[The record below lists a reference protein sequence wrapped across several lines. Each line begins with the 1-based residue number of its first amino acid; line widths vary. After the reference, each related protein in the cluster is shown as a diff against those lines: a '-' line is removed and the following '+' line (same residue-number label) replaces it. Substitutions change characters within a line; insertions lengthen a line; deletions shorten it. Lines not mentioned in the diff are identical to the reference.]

1 MKKLSMLLAL
11 AVILTGLALPAL
23 AAEGDTVLMK
33 DNNSV
38 GGIFSVGDTF
48 YILAASYEG
57 TGQGTAITHQL
68 YSWHVGDSEPALF
81 AEGVLPE
88 ARSEDDY
95 LSTWSFLSGDESG
108 FYAVSP
114 DAGVIQKLSAADG
127 VLAADGDPVYF
138 DTEDL
143 VDSSEYNDQEYR
155 YFKSTEAWELMDGKF
170 YFVLQ
175 DYEMGPEQ
183 QYQLIA
189 IDAATGDMTRFDTPY
204 IHQITPYQD
213 GKLLVLA
220 VDERNAYDSE
230 KDEYNPV
237 TISVFD
243 PETDSLAD
251 YTTVAGTKYFDIS
264 AMHYFR
270 ELDAVYFIGSEKI
283 YRCQAGGEA
292 EIAAY
297 VPVSYIWSHGGGSVV
312 AWVGDTAMVKS
323 DTNGLV
329 GLFVRRADPALVPTQ
344 TLTISGGYASE
355 AHNRTLAAMGDIPV
369 TFSDTYF
376 SSAQELGEL
385 LVSGDC
391 DIDIFSVSLSWMDFN
406 RLMEKG
412 YCYDLTDT
420 PAVKDF
426 YDSLYPMLQD
436 VVALDGHVYGVPTS
450 LQVDGYVRANTEALE
465 ETGLSAPA
473 SFVGLCDFIN
483 TWGEGEYYDTFSD
496 CLPIEDL
503 DSDYRQMLA
512 RNAMDLYKNYMLKTG
527 QELTFDTPLFR
538 ELFQAVENTDASD
551 YAEDLDWGDEDAMN
565 EYFNKRNLLST
576 NYIGD
581 ITPRGRDE
589 SNIQLY
595 FLSPTDDTEPVAGVR
610 VEVFFVN
617 PRSKNIDAAIQYITA
632 YIDAMDEE
640 DKIAMCPGRNEPVL
654 NPYYEQN
661 LESMEQ
667 TIASLQ
673 DSVDAAEAADKP
685 ALEEELA
692 SYREYYEDYKENDR
706 YSITDESIARYR
718 EWVNSFVIETYDP
731 FSGSDN
737 AFQRYL
743 DGQINLE
750 QYIQEAESTLW
761 KIRNE

>member
-11 AVILTGLALPAL
+11 ALVLTGLALPAL
-23 AAEGDTVLMK
+23 AAEGDTVLMQ
-33 DNNSV
+33 DNNYV
-38 GGIFSVGDTF
+38 GGVFSVGDTF
-48 YILAASYEG
+48 YIFATSYEG
-57 TGQGTAITHQL
+57 TGQNTVITHQL
-68 YSWHVGDSEPALF
+68 YAWHTGDGEPALF
-81 AEGVLPE
+81 AEGILPE

-95 LSTWSFLSGDESG
+95 RSTWRFITGDETG
-108 FYAVSP
+108 FYAVAP

-127 VLAADGDPVYF
+127 VLAPDGDPVYF
-138 DTEDL
+138 DTEDM
-143 VDSSEYNDQEYR
+143 VDSSEYDGQEYR

-189 IDAATGDMTRFDTPY
+189 IDAATGDVTRFDTPY
-204 IHQITPYQD
+204 IHQITPYKD
-213 GKLLVLA
+213 GKLLALA
-220 VDERNAYDSE
+220 VDEQNAYDSE
-230 KDEYNPV
+230 KGEYRPV

-243 PETDSLAD
+243 PATDSLAD
-251 YTTVAGTKYFDIS
+251 YTTLADTRYFDMT
-264 AMHYFR
+264 ALHYAP
-270 ELDAVYFIGSEKI
+270 ETDAAYFIGSEKI
-283 YRCQAGGEA
+283 FRCQAGGEA

-297 VPVSYIWSHGGGSVV
+297 VPVSYLWSHSGGSVV

-329 GLFVRRADPALVPTQ
+329 GLFVRRADPALAPTQ
-344 TLTISGGYASE
+344 TLTIAGGYASE

-376 SSAQELGEL
+376 ASAQELGEL
-385 LVSGDC
+385 LVSGEC
-391 DIDIFSVSLSWMDFN
+391 DIDIFSVNLSWMDFN

-412 YCYDLTDT
+412 YCYDLTEN
-420 PAVKDF
+420 PAIKDF

-450 LQVDGYVRANTEALE
+450 MQVDGYVRVNTEALE
-465 ETGLSAPA
+465 ETGLSAPT
-473 SFVGLCDFIN
+473 SFVGLCDLIN

-496 CLPIEDL
+496 CLPMEDL
-503 DSDYRQMLA
+503 DSGYRQMLA
-512 RNAMDLYKNYMLKTG
+512 RSAMELYENYMRKTG

-538 ELFQAVENTDASD
+538 ELFQAIENADASD
-551 YAEDLDWGDEDAMN
+551 YAEDLDWGDEDAVN
-565 EYFNKRNLLST
+565 EYFSKRELIST
-576 NYIGD
+576 NYVGD
-581 ITPRGRDE
+581 ITPSARNE

-610 VEVFFVN
+610 VDVFFIN
-617 PRSKNIDAAIQYITA
+617 PRSQNIDAAIQYITA
-632 YIDAMDEE
+632 YIDAMNEE
-640 DKIAMCPGRNEPVL
+640 DKIAMCPDRNDPVL

-661 LESMEQ
+661 LESMEKS
-667 TIASLQ
+667 IATLQ
-673 DSVDAAEAADKP
+673 DSIETAAAADKP

-692 SYREYYEDYKENDR
+692 SYREYYEDFKENDR
-706 YSITDESIARYR
+706 YSVTEESIARYR
-718 EWVNSFVIETYDP
+718 EWVKDFVIETYDP

-737 AFQRYL
+737 AFQRYM
-743 DGQINLE
+743 DGQIDLE